1 MPNYV
6 MKVRGEELNKEKLWK
21 ASLIIESI
29 LAILYL
35 IADVVTHHLTKA
47 AVLKSRLLMILL
59 VISTVLLVFY
69 KKYQKN
75 AVIRW
80 FLILVV
86 PTLIQF
92 AWAGWF
98 QLALKYLPSLKLVS
112 ATIFYLLYLVILLPS
127 IKLLAS
133 QVKATIPRLFIV
145 FWFVMILFDN
155 LSLWTLKTGNK
166 IFNQVNTSG
175 LLSALAVFLL
185 GCFLLYSWGFRLNP
199 NLKFEKSK
207 NFSYLVFFFLILC
220 AVVYIV
226 WNDFGSAGTGLFGAF
241 FVFEV
246 DPMKFTFLGFGQAAE
261 AGILEET
268 MRFLNIF
275 ILLYAFR
282 NKPKLQVP
290 LSIFIS
296 AFLFGSMHLSNWG
309 WQKLAPTLS
318 QVASAFGIGLFLVI
332 LYLYSGKI
340 WLSMLVHF
348 LIDYLIFA
356 QTGGSSQ
363 PGGWTG
369 DIVDWATTIAT
380 IVVPLVLYIWMM
392 FGKRRKVLDENAN
405 RLISRENNLA
415 VNE

>member
-1 MPNYV
+1 

-199 NLKFEKSK
+199 NLKFENQKI
-207 NFSYLVFFFLILC
+207 FLI
-220 AVVYIV
+220 
-226 WNDFGSAGTGLFGAF
+226 
-241 FVFEV
+241 
-246 DPMKFTFLGFGQAAE
+246 
-261 AGILEET
+261 
-268 MRFLNIF
+268 
-275 ILLYAFR
+275 
-282 NKPKLQVP
+282 
-290 LSIFIS
+290 
-296 AFLFGSMHLSNWG
+296 
-309 WQKLAPTLS
+309 
-318 QVASAFGIGLFLVI
+318 
-332 LYLYSGKI
+332 
-340 WLSMLVHF
+340 
-348 LIDYLIFA
+348 
-356 QTGGSSQ
+356 
-363 PGGWTG
+363 
-369 DIVDWATTIAT
+369 
-380 IVVPLVLYIWMM
+380 
-392 FGKRRKVLDENAN
+392 
-405 RLISRENNLA
+405 
-415 VNE
+415 